1 MAFLDC
7 LARAGFDEQEAA
19 ALDAELRG
27 RLTPGADEARVADGL
42 VLARLQAAI
51 VERNQLRAAIAAA
64 SAPTAAPSRAGD
76 APPGLAEPP
85 DMTRADLVAAADK
98 AAGAADDSIRRYVEA
113 GLIRADDPELLD
125 LARIDQL
132 ADRDMRV
139 AEAAGFCL
147 GRG

>member
-27 RLTPGADEARVADGL
+27 RLTPGADDARVADGL
-42 VLARLQAAI
+42 VLSRLQAAI

-64 SAPTAAPSRAGD
+64 SAPTAAPGRAGD
-76 APPGLAEPP
+76 APLGLAEPP
-85 DMTRADLVAAADK
+85 DMTRADLVDAADK
-98 AAGAADDSIRRYVEA
+98 AASAADASIRRYVEA

-139 AEAAGFCL
+139 VEAAGFCL